1 MKKETKNETKKE
13 IKLHASC
20 CTHANLNALEFSP
33 ALHDIKYKGKKKES
47 HKKKK
52 RTKKILEKF
61 LTF

>member
-33 ALHDIKYKGKKKES
+33 ALHDIKYKRKKKNHIKRKNEP
-47 HKKKK
+47 KKSWKN
-52 RTKKILEKF
+52 F
-61 LTF
+61 